1 MKGGLRKLEKK
12 IRKIYFKWI
21 EEKNVQKSGTGTGK
35 KWSIDYLYTC
45 KITFLASWSHPVTV
59 RVIKKFSQFMCNF
72 QSNENISIEMVEKKN
87 SYQSKQNNL
96 DMKNDSQGW
105 KKRVPCNVF
114 PKSIYGNL
122 SKLQK
127 FGNSVQCHTMLETL
141 TPTLHMNTNE
151 ILLFR
156 CASLPTSFPSLSL
169 SLTSSL
175 PLLLLSLH
183 PLSSSLSRAMVIFQ
197 IKCETANC

>member
-1 MKGGLRKLEKK
+1 MKGWLRKLEKK

-35 KWSIDYLYTC
+35 KCSIDYTC

-59 RVIKKFSQFMCNF
+59 RVIKKFSQFSNF

-105 KKRVPCNVF
+105 KK
-114 PKSIYGNL
+114 KSP
-122 SKLQK
+122 
-127 FGNSVQCHTMLETL
+127 VQCISEINLWKFIEITKIRQVSAM
-141 TPTLHMNTNE
+141 PYDARNTNSYIAYE
-151 ILLFR
+151 YEWDTAFSMYFAPYLFPR
-156 CASLPTSFPSLSL
+156 PFL